1 MDRSAHVWGK
11 YKALLTVI
19 SSYNWWV
26 VFRDV
31 SFSWLTAFLK
41 SPLNGKLIGW
51 LNLHF
56 NQSIYERG
64 SPRNSR
70 AEGEATFPEGPEQ
83 GVGFGVCSLTSSFSC
98 YLAQRVCVGEG
109 WASSSPATLQLI
121 WWRKGQMPGEGN
133 PSHTCMTS
141 VTGCQMPATLG
152 SNGGSQASLPK
163 APCRREQYL
172 GWRKSNTLVEAA
184 SPVS

>member
-26 VFRDV
+26 GFHYI

-41 SPLNGKLIGW
+41 SSLNGKLIGW

-64 SPRNSR
+64 SARNSL
-70 AEGEATFPEGPEQ
+70 AEGEATFPQGLGQ
-83 GVGFGVCSLTSSFSC
+83 GVGGSVAALSAPKGLCFDREAPPWFTTS
-98 YLAQRVCVGEG
+98 RVWKKCGDWAGGGHVSGRWKCIARASEG
-109 WASSSPATLQLI
+109 LGP
-121 WWRKGQMPGEGN
+121 KGQRGDGTEGRR
-133 PSHTCMTS
+133 TA
-141 VTGCQMPATLG
+141 V
-152 SNGGSQASLPK
+152 GGRGGQRNWEGKGGDFL
-163 APCRREQYL
+163 Q
-172 GWRKSNTLVEAA
+172 
-184 SPVS
+184 